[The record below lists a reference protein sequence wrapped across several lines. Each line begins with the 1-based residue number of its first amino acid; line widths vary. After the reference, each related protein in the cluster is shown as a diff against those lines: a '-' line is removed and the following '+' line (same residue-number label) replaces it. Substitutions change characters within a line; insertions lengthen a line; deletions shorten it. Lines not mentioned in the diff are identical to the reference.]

1 MRIKEHL
8 LKNGCAV
15 LLSRLMSM
23 GRKSQRK
30 QQCPGKRGRT
40 QVEVIQEVPSSKRLA
55 LTSRCKWPACTCA
68 ANAYPFSYPTRL
80 LRGLGFGGREETVCG
95 VWESTWKLHSKKKIM
110 SRCITTNKQHV
121 SFSGHSGSWA
131 ALLGYRTFKWF
142 SECWCQGRGKED
154 FLLADTYSFSCLVSF
169 KLN

>member
-40 QVEVIQEVPSSKRLA
+40 QVEVIQEVPSSKRLV

-80 LRGLGFGGREETVCG
+80 RIGLWGKRGDSLWSLRIYLKT
-95 VWESTWKLHSKKKIM
+95 SQQKKIM